1 MKEQELAALPLPQLR
16 ALLEQK
22 RHDNAML
29 RDEVELLENQY
40 RKMQLSSPG
49 LPQHGSPPELVPVL
63 TRRRFRSRMHRNS
76 STYFS
81 ALTEE
86 QKCELAEQEL
96 LDVKCDIQ
104 KMEKDS
110 QKTLHDLEA
119 DIQEADAWWADIQ
132 KVASDFEEVIV
143 KTISSEKGRIT
154 ASEKLLRYLEEKNH
168 QRDLMREKLR
178 LESSLLRI
186 YKKKLQQ
193 QLRQKEQM
201 RGMVNEVH
209 AELLQV
215 KKVQYEEEIDK
226 KNQELQQLK
235 LALKIHILNFQKK
248 KLQNAM
254 ETSTAL
260 MKDISQ
266 KKEML
271 EKIERTTALV
281 KEQQAK
287 EESIVG
293 RLQKQL
299 SDYSTPP
306 VMSYVQTMMAVADL
320 KKSIKTWE
328 RRVAIAE
335 VREMGP
341 GAVWGCVLMTLKNHH
356 RTWNQV
362 KMSGN
367 LHPARVMLQ
376 GEQWKLQKELASRG
390 NVCQMAGSQVFK
402 GTSLRD
408 QIIFTNM
415 TPYTDI
421 PICISGQNPFLW
433 STADPVSFVAGHDAS
448 MKDSVDIPEEILD
461 ETDDICWET

>member
-1 MKEQELAALPLPQLR
+1 LCS
-16 ALLEQK
+16 
-22 RHDNAML
+22 HDNAML

-40 RKMQLSSPG
+40 HKMQLSSSG
-49 LPQHGSPPELVPVL
+49 LPQHGSPPKLVPVL
-63 TRRRFRSRMHRNS
+63 VWTVGQCWLSNGTCIGPPLLQTRGRSRSKLCSSS
-76 STYFS
+76 STCFS
-81 ALTEE
+81 ALTVE

-104 KMEKDS
+104 KMEEDS
-110 QKTLHDLEA
+110 EKTLHDLEA
-119 DIQEADAWWADIQ
+119 VIQEADAWWADVK

-143 KTISSEKGRIT
+143 RTISNKGSIT

-178 LESSLLRI
+178 LESNLLRI

-201 RGMVNEVH
+201 RDMLHEVH

-215 KKVQYEEEIDK
+215 KKAQYEEEIDE

-235 LALKIHILNFQKK
+235 LSLKKIQILNFRKK

-254 ETSTAL
+254 ETSTVL

-271 EKIERTTALV
+271 EKIERTTTLV

-287 EESIVG
+287 EESLIG
-293 RLQKQL
+293 WLQKQL

-306 VMSYVQTMMAVADL
+306 VMSYVQTMMAVTDL
-320 KKSIKTWE
+320 KKNIKAWE

-335 VREMGP
+335 
-341 GAVWGCVLMTLKNHH
+341 MTLKRHH

-376 GEQWKLQKELASRG
+376 GEQ
-390 NVCQMAGSQVFK
+390 
-402 GTSLRD
+402 
-408 QIIFTNM
+408 
-415 TPYTDI
+415 
-421 PICISGQNPFLW
+421 
-433 STADPVSFVAGHDAS
+433 
-448 MKDSVDIPEEILD
+448 
-461 ETDDICWET
+461 

>member
-1 MKEQELAALPLPQLR
+1 PYTGRFEGGGDSRETGDLPQ
-16 ALLEQK
+16 
-22 RHDNAML
+22 
-29 RDEVELLENQY
+29 
-40 RKMQLSSPG
+40 
-49 LPQHGSPPELVPVL
+49 
-63 TRRRFRSRMHRNS
+63 TRGRSRSRLHSNS

-86 QKCELAEQEL
+86 QKCELAEREL

-110 QKTLHDLEA
+110 QKTLRDLEA

-143 KTISSEKGRIT
+143 KTISNEKGSIT

-201 RGMVNEVH
+201 REMVNEVH

-215 KKVQYEEEIDK
+215 KNAQYEEEIDK

-235 LALKIHILNFQKK
+235 LALKKIHILNFQKK

-306 VMSYVQTMMAVADL
+306 VMSYVQTMMTVADL
-320 KKSIKTWE
+320 KKSIKAWE

-335 VREMGP
+335 
-341 GAVWGCVLMTLKNHH
+341 MTLKSHH

-367 LHPARVMLQ
+367 LHPAHVMLQ
-376 GEQWKLQKELASRG
+376 
-390 NVCQMAGSQVFK
+390 
-402 GTSLRD
+402 
-408 QIIFTNM
+408 
-415 TPYTDI
+415 
-421 PICISGQNPFLW
+421 
-433 STADPVSFVAGHDAS
+433 AGHDAS